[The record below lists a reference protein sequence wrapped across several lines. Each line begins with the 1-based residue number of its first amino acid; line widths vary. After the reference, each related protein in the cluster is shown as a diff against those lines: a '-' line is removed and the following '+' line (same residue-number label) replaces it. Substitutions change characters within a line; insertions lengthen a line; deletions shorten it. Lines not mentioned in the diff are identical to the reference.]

1 MSYLRA
7 AGLSLAVSSMMLG
20 SAVQAQDLTDQ
31 ESQISYSIGVNIGQG
46 LMQQGLAQDVDVEI
60 FMQGLQDS
68 LEDNVQL
75 SQEQI
80 MAALQAFQQQMVA
93 EQQAQVE
100 AARGESMAFLEQNA
114 QRDGVMVTESGLQY
128 EVLEEGDGGVSPSET
143 DTVLAHYEGRLSNG
157 DVFDSSIERGEPTEF
172 ALNQV
177 IPGWTEGLQ
186 LMETGDKYRFY
197 IPSELAYGQN
207 GQGPIPPFAALVFDV
222 ELLEVVS
229 Q

>member
-7 AGLSLAVSSMMLG
+7 AGLSLAVSTMLLG
-20 SAVQAQDLTDQ
+20 TAVQAQDLTDQ
-31 ESQISYSIGVNIGQG
+31 DSQISYSIGVNIGQG

-75 SQEQI
+75 TQEQI

-100 AARGESMAFLEQNA
+100 AARAESMAFLEQNA
-114 QRDGVMVTESGLQY
+114 QRDGVMVTDSGLQY
-128 EVLEEGDGGVSPSET
+128 EVLEEGDGGVSPAET

-186 LMETGDKYRFY
+186 LMEVGDKYRFY
-197 IPSELAYGQN
+197 IPSDLAYGPN

-222 ELLEVVS
+222 ELLDVVS

>member
-7 AGLSLAVSSMMLG
+7 AGLSLAVSTMMLG
-20 SAVQAQDLTDQ
+20 TAVQAQDLTDQ
-31 ESQISYSIGVNIGQG
+31 DSQISYSIGVNIGQG
-46 LMQQGLAQDVDVEI
+46 LMQQGLAEDVNVEI

-75 SQEQI
+75 TQEQI

-100 AARGESMAFLEQNA
+100 AARAESMAFLEQNA
-114 QRDGVMVTESGLQY
+114 QRDGVMVTDSGLQY
-128 EVLEEGDGGVSPSET
+128 EVLEEGDGGASPAET

-157 DVFDSSIERGEPTEF
+157 EVFDSSIARGEPTEF

-186 LMETGDKYRFY
+186 LMEVGDKYRFY
-197 IPSELAYGQN
+197 IPSNLAYGPN

-222 ELLEVVS
+222 ELLDVVS